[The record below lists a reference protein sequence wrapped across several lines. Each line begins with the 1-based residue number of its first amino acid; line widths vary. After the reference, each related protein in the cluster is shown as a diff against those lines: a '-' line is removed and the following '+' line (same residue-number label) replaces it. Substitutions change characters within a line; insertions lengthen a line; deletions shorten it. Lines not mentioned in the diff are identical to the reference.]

1 MTTGLNY
8 VLHPLTQ
15 ATRPYLLLLYICKN
29 GVWYLLSYEWYL
41 PRQAVYIQVEVAYNL
56 AGVCR
61 CVSQVSFSVPHRYP
75 KDGWWRPAQ
84 WPAWSCPR
92 CRGHH
97 QHLQTVRQ
105 SDSQTVRYQTFLKQT
120 DMERKCQVF
129 LRGAYACGE
138 LTVHLYQEFRL
149 HSPAS
154 LMLTVWAPL
163 AANGVYLVNENGA
176 WCIVAS
182 LWVRGEGGR
191 GRKGDEKGKG

>member
-8 VLHPLTQ
+8 VLHPLTR

-75 KDGWWRPAQ
+75 RDGWWRPAQ

-105 SDSQTVRYQTFLKQT
+105 SDSQISNLSQT
-120 DMERKCQVF
+120 DRYGEKMSSLSSCVW
-129 LRGAYACGE
+129 GAYRPSVPRVP
-138 LTVHLYQEFRL
+138 T
-149 HSPAS
+149 S
-154 LMLTVWAPL
+154 LS
-163 AANGVYLVNENGA
+163 G
-176 WCIVAS
+176 
-182 LWVRGEGGR
+182 
-191 GRKGDEKGKG
+191 